1 MVSIAFIEQW
11 FFLISSLNKIPWFE
25 WHRGIYLHF
34 LKNVHKFRILLLQI
48 LSIIS
53 VNAYPSKGWFLTS
66 WEEAEDG
73 GRTCQRPFTG
83 KVATGRGIC
92 VELTVA
98 QLSLGLRNWK
108 QGRNLLPMRNKRSKH
123 KLGVTEHVKSYSKNL
138 VFIVWQFHCNPGRD
152 KTLGSFASSVLRAK
166 ECHFAL
172 HVKGCSRTVRISGWG
187 GVGGGWQKSAR
198 HSKFAQNK
206 VQNNVSSSYELKPK
220 KNRHLAWISYLY
232 LRGLDAFSPTPSRLT
247 PELLEII

>member
-11 FFLISSLNKIPWFE
+11 FFLIISLNKISWFE

-34 LKNVHKFRILLLQI
+34 LKNVHKFHILLLQI

-53 VNAYPSKGWFLTS
+53 VNVYPSKGWFLGS
-66 WEEAEDG
+66 WEEAEG
-73 GRTCQRPFTG
+73 GGKTCQRPFTG
-83 KVATGRGIC
+83 KVATGRGIW

-108 QGRNLLPMRNKRSKH
+108 QGRKLLTMWNKRSKH
-123 KLGVTEHVKSYSKNL
+123 KLWVTKHVKSYSKNL
-138 VFIVWQFHCNPGRD
+138 IFIVWQFYCNPGRD

-166 ECHFAL
+166 ECYFAL
-172 HVKGCSRTVRISGWG
+172 HVKGCSCTVRISGL
-187 GVGGGWQKSAR
+187 GGWQKSAR

-206 VQNNVSSSYELKPK
+206 VQNNVSSSYKLKPK
-220 KNRHLAWISYLY
+220 RNRHLAWISYLY

-247 PELLEII
+247 PELLETI